1 MLPVMVLAAGLGTR
15 LRPLTEHRAKPLVPV
30 GDRPALAHVLDRL
43 HAAGATRIVVNAHHH
58 AAQVRAFVE
67 GLGPGAG
74 VSLSEETALLG
85 TAGGIACA
93 APLLGEGD
101 VLVWNGD
108 ILADADVASL
118 VDAHQAPSQATLL
131 VQPLP
136 AGRGPVGVDAQGR
149 VVRLRQDRFGAEAT
163 GGDFLGIHVLGRRLR
178 ERLPA
183 SGGLVEDVLVP
194 ALARGEEVR
203 AVLFDAPWQ
212 DIGTIPTY
220 VAANVA
226 WLRARGVERWV
237 GPGAQVDPGVVL
249 EASVV
254 GEGAV
259 VSGTGFVVRSVVWP
273 GARAVAPL
281 ADAVV
286 TS

>member
-15 LRPLTEHRAKPLVPV
+15 LRPLTDHRAKPLVPV

-43 HAAGATRIVVNAHHH
+43 RAAGATRMVVNAHHH
-58 AAQVRAFVE
+58 AGQVRAFVE
-67 GLGPGAG
+67 GLGAGSG
-74 VSLSEETALLG
+74 VSLSEETELLG
-85 TAGGIACA
+85 TAGGIARA
-93 APLLGEGD
+93 APLLGEGV

-108 ILADADVASL
+108 ILADVDVAAL
-118 VDAHQAPSQATLL
+118 VAAHRASSEATLL

-136 AGRGPVGVDAQGR
+136 AGRGRVGLDAGGR
-149 VVRLRQDRFGAEAT
+149 VVRLRQERFGAEAT

-178 ERLPA
+178 QRLPA

-194 ALARGEEVR
+194 ALGRGEQVG
-203 AVLFDAPWQ
+203 AHLFDAPWQ

-220 VAANVA
+220 LAANVA
-226 WLRARGVERWV
+226 WLRARGLERWI
-237 GPGAQVDPGVVL
+237 GPQASVDPGVVL

-259 VSGTGFVVRSVVWP
+259 VTGTGLLARSVVWP

-281 ADAVV
+281 SDAVV

>member
-43 HAAGATRIVVNAHHH
+43 RAAGATRVVVNAHHQ

-67 GLGPGAG
+67 QVGA
-74 VSLSEETALLG
+74 SLSEETELLG
-85 TAGGIACA
+85 TAGGIARA

-108 ILADADVASL
+108 ILADVDVADL
-118 VDAHQAPSQATLL
+118 VAAHRAPSQATLL

-136 AGRGPVGVDAQGR
+136 AGRGPVGLDVHGR

-183 SGGLVEDVLVP
+183 AGGLVEDVLVP
-194 ALARGEEVR
+194 ALSRGEEVR

-212 DIGTIPTY
+212 DIGTVPTY
-220 VAANVA
+220 LAANVA
-226 WLRARGVERWV
+226 WLRERGIDRWV
-237 GPGAQVDPGVVL
+237 GPGASVDPGVVL

-254 GEGAV
+254 GAGAV
-259 VSGTGFVVRSVVWP
+259 VTGSGFVVRSVVWP

-281 ADAVV
+281 ADAVI